1 MKQDKNIKPVFTETR
16 QICRPECFVFSQI
29 YEFKGLTFQRTNSKP
44 THYQYVYAP
53 AKRI

>member
-16 QICRPECFVFSQI
+16 QICLSQI
-29 YEFKGLTFQRTNSKP
+29 YEFKGLTFQRTNSKLA
-44 THYQYVYAP
+44 HYQHVYAP